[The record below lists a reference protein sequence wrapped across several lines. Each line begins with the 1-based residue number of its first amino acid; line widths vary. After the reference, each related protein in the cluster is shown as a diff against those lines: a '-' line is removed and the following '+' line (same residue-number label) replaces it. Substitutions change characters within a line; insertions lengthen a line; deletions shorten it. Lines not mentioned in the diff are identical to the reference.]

1 MQLIA
6 RQSRPRRRDLE
17 DSRAGW
23 LPGDVRAVCAMNDA
37 GAVSPPDDPR
47 LMQRVAQGDD
57 RALGELYD
65 RYAGTVYSLAMAIL
79 RDADEAEEATADAF
93 VQIWTNAA
101 SWDASRG
108 SVGAWITTIART
120 RALDRLRSR
129 KRRERAVER
138 ATEGDEEGTA
148 VPMSNPGVAPDRA
161 AERVELSGHVARHL
175 AELPDPQRQAIEL
188 AFFGGLSHSEIAE
201 ELAEPLGTVKT
212 RIRAGMEK
220 LRASMAADRAMA

>member
-1 MQLIA
+1 MK
-6 RQSRPRRRDLE
+6 
-17 DSRAGW
+17 
-23 LPGDVRAVCAMNDA
+23 DVRAV
-37 GAVSPPDDPR
+37 SPDDPR
-47 LMQRVAQGDD
+47 LMLRVSQGDE

-65 RYAGTVYSLAMAIL
+65 RYAGTVHSLAMAIL

-93 VQIWTNAA
+93 VQIWTNAG

-108 SVGAWITTIART
+108 SVGAWITTITRT

-138 ATEGDEEGTA
+138 ATEGDEQGTA
-148 VPMSNPGVAPDRA
+148 VPMSDPGVAPDRA
-161 AERVELSGHVARHL
+161 AERVELSGNVAKHL

-188 AFFGGLSHSEIAE
+188 AFFRGYSHSEIAD
-201 ELAEPLGTVKT
+201 ELGEPLGTVKT

-220 LRASMAADRAMA
+220 LRTSMAADRAMA

>member
-1 MQLIA
+1 ML
-6 RQSRPRRRDLE
+6 R
-17 DSRAGW
+17 
-23 LPGDVRAVCAMNDA
+23 
-37 GAVSPPDDPR
+37 VS
-47 LMQRVAQGDD
+47 QGDE

-65 RYAGTVYSLAMAIL
+65 RYAGTVHSLAMSIL

-138 ATEGDEEGTA
+138 ATEGDEQGTA
-148 VPMSNPGVAPDRA
+148 VPLSDPGVAPDRA
-161 AERVELSGHVARHL
+161 AERVELSGNVAKHM
-175 AELPDPQRQAIEL
+175 AELPHLQRHAIEL
-188 AFFGGLSHSEIAE
+188 AFFRGFSHSEIAD
-201 ELAEPLGTVKT
+201 ELGEPLGTVKT

-220 LRASMAADRAMA
+220 LRTSMAADRAMA